1 MPEPP
6 ISEAQPPD
14 PSSLGA
20 SIGNV
25 LTVTVHSAA
34 LHLYTV
40 TEDQIDSLSS
50 GTWQIYANLASV
62 CLGSFISL
70 IGIFLAGFTNPSIMR
85 TALTAGATMAAL
97 VLCVLFVVMALSG
110 YWSHRR
116 LAKQIMER
124 RGDVHWGQ

>member
-1 MPEPP
+1 MPESPFGEALP
-6 ISEAQPPD
+6 SE
-14 PSSLGA
+14 PSSFGA

-40 TEDQIDSLSS
+40 TEDQMDNLSS
-50 GTWQIYANLASV
+50 GSWQIYANLASM
-62 CLGSFISL
+62 CFGSFISL
-70 IGIFLAGFTNPSIMR
+70 IGIFFAGFTNPSFMR

-97 VLCVLFVVMALSG
+97 VLCVLFVIMALSG

-116 LAKQIMER
+116 LVKQIKELR
-124 RGDVHWGQ
+124 SDAQSVQ